1 VRELE
6 LLQSYLTRLR
16 QEKLQGGH
24 AAALAA
30 TNPDDMMH
38 LVARAHEAELVSRIL
53 AAVKDLDKDMGLFI
67 KNHLSQP

>member
-1 VRELE
+1 MQELD
-6 LLQSYLTRLR
+6 LLHTYLTRLR

-30 TNPDDMMH
+30 TVPHDMMH
-38 LVARAHEAELVSRIL
+38 IVARAHEAELVSRIL
-53 AAVKDLDKDMGLFI
+53 AAVKDLDKDPGVFI

>member
-1 VRELE
+1 MRELE
-6 LLQSYLTRLR
+6 LLQAYLTRLR

-38 LVARAHEAELVSRIL
+38 IGARAHEAELVSRIL
-53 AAVKDLDKDMGLFI
+53 VAVRDLDKDPGTFI
-67 KNHLSQP
+67 QNHLNTI